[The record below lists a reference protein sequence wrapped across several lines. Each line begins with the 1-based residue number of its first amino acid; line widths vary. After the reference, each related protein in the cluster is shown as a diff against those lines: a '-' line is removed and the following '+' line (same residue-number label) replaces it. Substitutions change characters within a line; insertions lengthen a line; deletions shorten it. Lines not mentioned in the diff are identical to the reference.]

1 MYTLE
6 QRERAVE
13 LYVRY
18 GRKATAT
25 MRVGTESDS
34 CASIALS

>member
-25 MRVGTESDS
+25 MRELGYPAAAARV
-34 CASIALS
+34 A